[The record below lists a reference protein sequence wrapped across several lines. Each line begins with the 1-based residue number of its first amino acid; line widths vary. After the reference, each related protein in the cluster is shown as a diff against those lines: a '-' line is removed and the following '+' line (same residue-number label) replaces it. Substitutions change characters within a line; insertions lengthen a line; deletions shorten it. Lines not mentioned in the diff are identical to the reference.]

1 MKFRMIS
8 RITLGDWWV
17 WLLDMYERHFNHNH
31 IIDQQSQTIIG
42 LMQENSALSRQV
54 ERTQNELTKAQES
67 YQFYFDAYIREM
79 QQRDQ
84 NTKRH

>member
-17 WLLDMYERHFNHNH
+17 WVLDMYERHFNHNH

-42 LMQENSALSRQV
+42 LMQENRQLQMQLA
-54 ERTQNELTKAQES
+54 ETQDQLEQSKENYDFYYAAYQQEL
-67 YQFYFDAYIREM
+67 R
-79 QQRDQ
+79 RDQ
-84 NTKRH
+84 NSKRH